1 MKKSKRAS
9 LSLLAA
15 SFLCV
20 AVYSNA
26 AAACS
31 TGNVRAVKLEDAQW
45 VLMRDDGK
53 ILTTV
58 KYCGGGELSD
68 ALYRF
73 ENCDG
78 ASSSYLTPDGK
89 VALTVKADRTG
100 PFSEGLAAI
109 RTASGLL
116 GYIDKTGK
124 TVIPGRFEDADPF
137 SEGLAA
143 VELNGQWQYINK
155 TGATVFTPSIA
166 NQKISRAWSFKSGA
180 ALVAVTDPAT
190 GQSVNGLISPTGA
203 WLLAPTKKL
212 AGALDGG
219 LAPMWSEAQDK
230 LGFGDATGKMVI
242 APQFAG
248 VSAFQENLA
257 EVEVSQGG
265 KLKAGFIDK
274 QGKWAIP
281 AQYDSASGFC
291 GGLALVQVGDKWGY
305 INPAGKAVIAP
316 AYPQADSFDGGIA
329 EVWER
334 GDKGERTECLDRTGK
349 FIYRSAP
356 AVEVED
362 E

>member
-1 MKKSKRAS
+1 MKKTKRAS

-15 SFLCV
+15 SLLCV
-20 AVYSNA
+20 ALHSNVL
-26 AAACS
+26 AACS
-31 TGNVRAVKLEDAQW
+31 TGNVRAVKLEDGQW

-53 ILTTV
+53 ILTAT
-58 KYCGGGELSD
+58 KYCGGGDLSD
-68 ALYRF
+68 GLFRF

-89 VALTVKADRTG
+89 VALAVKADRTG

-109 RTASGLL
+109 RTAGGLL

-137 SEGLAA
+137 SDGLAA
-143 VELNGQWQYINK
+143 VELDGQWQYINQ
-155 TGATVFTPSIA
+155 TGATALAPSFA
-166 NQKISRAWSFKSGA
+166 GHKISRAWSFKSGA

-190 GQSVNGLISPTGA
+190 GASLNGLISPTGA
-203 WLLAPTKKL
+203 WLIPPTKKL

-219 LAPMWSEAQDK
+219 LAPMWSDAQDK
-230 LGFGDATGKMVI
+230 LGFGDATGKTVI
-242 APQFAG
+242 APQFAS

-257 EVEVSQGG
+257 EVEVTEGG
-265 KLKAGFIDK
+265 KSKVGFIDRL
-274 QGKWAIP
+274 GKWVIP
-281 AQYDSASGFC
+281 AQYDSASSFC
-291 GGLALVQVGDKWGY
+291 GGLALVEVGDKWGY

-316 AYPQADSFDGGIA
+316 AYPQADSFDGGVA

-334 GDKGERTECLDRTGK
+334 GDKGESTECLDHNGK
-349 FIYRSAP
+349 VIYRSKP